1 MALSSQA
8 LSQSKEKETIFPVF
22 QFSILTFV
30 TYLLLGELVIT
41 FLAGM
46 SLICWAYLEYVNFSK
61 VFLKMSLLILTV
73 TAVIVY

>member
-8 LSQSKEKETIFPVF
+8 LSQSKEKETADYISSFPVF
-22 QFSILTFV
+22 YFDICN
-30 TYLLLGELVIT
+30 LLGELVIT

>member
-1 MALSSQA
+1 MALTSQA
-8 LSQSKEKETIFPVF
+8 LPQSKEKETDYISSFPVF
-22 QFSILTFV
+22 YFDICN
-30 TYLLLGELVIT
+30 LLRELVIT

-46 SLICWAYLEYVNFSK
+46 SLICWAYLEYVKFSK

>member
-8 LSQSKEKETIFPVF
+8 LSQSKAKETISPQRIKTVF
-22 QFSILTFV
+22 YFDICN
-30 TYLLLGELVIT
+30 LLRELVIT

-73 TAVIVY
+73 TES